1 MSSGAGVQ
9 VEEGMKPDGDSE
21 PQAVQLTHH
30 APRVRELVPV
40 KVQVPVVRG
49 PVVVNLQL
57 RVRQAC
63 KTELWSCRQSCG
75 HADRVVVMQTELWSD
90 RAVVMQTELWPC
102 RQSCGQT
109 ELWPRR
115 ESCGQTE
122 LWSCRQSC
130 GHAVRAVVRQSC
142 GHAERAVIM
151 QTELWLCRQS
161 CGHETELWSIS
172 SLE

>member
-9 VEEGMKPDGDSE
+9 VEEGMEPDGDSE

-115 ESCGQTE
+115 ESCGHADRVVAMQSE
-122 LWSCRQSC
+122 LWSD
-130 GHAVRAVVRQSC
+130 RAVV
-142 GHAERAVIM
+142 M
-151 QTELWLCRQS
+151 QKEL
-161 CGHETELWSIS
+161 
-172 SLE
+172 